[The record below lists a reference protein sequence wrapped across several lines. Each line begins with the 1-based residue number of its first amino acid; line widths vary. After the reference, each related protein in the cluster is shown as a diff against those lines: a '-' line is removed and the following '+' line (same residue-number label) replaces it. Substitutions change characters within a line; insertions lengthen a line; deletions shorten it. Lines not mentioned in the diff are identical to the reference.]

1 MAPAPLRFLAISGSL
16 RKASFNSAALAAV
29 RKLAP
34 PHLTIEIADISG
46 FPLYDDDVRLAGYPA
61 AVETL
66 RAQIAAAD
74 AVIFAT
80 PEYNFSVSGVLK
92 NAIDWASRP
101 PSQPFDGK
109 PIAILGASLGPTG
122 TARAQ
127 YDLRKMMVFLNA
139 FPINKPEVMINF
151 AKDKFNAEGELTDET
166 TKGFLQQMLA
176 SLEAWTLKLR
186 G

>member
-16 RKASFNSAALAAV
+16 RKASYNSAALVALQKV
-29 RKLAP
+29 AP
-34 PHLTIEIADISG
+34 SHLSIEIADVSA
-46 FPLYDDDVRLAGYPA
+46 FPLYNDDVRLVGYPA

-66 RAQIAAAD
+66 RAQITAAD

-151 AKDKFNAEGELTDET
+151 AKDKFNGDGELTDET
-166 TKGFLQQMLA
+166 TRGFLQQMLA

-186 G
+186 A